1 MVKLLIKHVSKK
13 KVKIEVLI
21 SKKFKSFKTS
31 SYNLRSKKEMVKGKS
46 LKHSID
52 YWNEINESIKKIIQ
66 GKVTNE
72 EG

>member
-1 MVKLLIKHVSKK
+1 MEL
-13 KVKIEVLI
+13 
-21 SKKFKSFKTS
+21 
-31 SYNLRSKKEMVKGKS
+31 VKGKS